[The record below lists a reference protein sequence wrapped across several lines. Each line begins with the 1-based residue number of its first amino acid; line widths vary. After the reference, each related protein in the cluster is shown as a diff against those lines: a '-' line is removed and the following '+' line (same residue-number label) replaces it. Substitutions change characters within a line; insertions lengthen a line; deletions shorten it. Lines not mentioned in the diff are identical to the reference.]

1 MVVRNIMNLSC
12 NPLENPVFK
21 EVEETMTRGVWIL
34 GILVITLGVFPA
46 VGLAAEHGGQ
56 EHGGE
61 KAAGSATSSDSAA
74 ADSTGNQQTTAS
86 AAAAP
91 ADVSQAPDVVVAT
104 APASVPADAPVPVL
118 KPIIITFTGELSS
131 VDTNASPASM
141 TVQDRYGV
149 RKEIALPAE
158 AKITQ
163 GSSAKAVS
171 DLKVGDKLTVEYTYD
186 VATGKRSAQSIVIG
200 EAVSKPVTQ

>member
-1 MVVRNIMNLSC
+1 MVVRNAMNLSY
-12 NPLENPVFK
+12 NPLENPIFK
-21 EVEETMTRGVWIL
+21 EVEETMTRAAWVL
-34 GILVITLGVFPA
+34 GILVITLGLFPA

-61 KAAGSATSSDSAA
+61 TAAT
-74 ADSTGNQQTTAS
+74 DSTEAQQTTAS
-86 AAAAP
+86 SAAVP
-91 ADVSQAPDVVVAT
+91 ADASQAPDAAAAAT
-104 APASVPADAPVPVL
+104 AVAPADAPIPVL

-131 VDTNASPASM
+131 VDTNATPASM

-158 AKITQ
+158 AKISQ
-163 GSSAKAVS
+163 GSSTKAVS

-186 VATGKRSAQSIVIG
+186 VATGKRSAQSIIIG